1 MKHKFLFSFICIILV
16 LVLSL
21 SSLVVSV
28 SANVEINNPSAY
40 KTNAILNE
48 KMQLALDGE
57 RIPVYIWYADIDQ
70 HLVEETVKEDYGLSL
85 ETIRVDYEM
94 PSSELITAY
103 KNGEEDAKKE
113 MNEYFE
119 RTKDNRDKEKEL
131 TDKYVLSRRDVSM
144 SKYSQKSSKI
154 ISDLN
159 IDESNITF
167 NSSFAPA
174 IVANLTV
181 SEIERLKTDNRIEE
195 IGYFIPVVGYDLSI
209 TEDSSVDNLLA
220 IEREASGISKAND
233 VLGLTGNNVKV
244 GMMETGCP
252 DTDNASING
261 ANITVN
267 NENAITDHALN
278 TSRIIVGDSDG
289 IAKNAQLYS
298 VSNPEEIAEA
308 GTFDYT
314 QFEWLL
320 SQGVSVIN
328 LSHNLKNIE
337 QGYNLNYTY
346 YFTEKWID
354 HLVSYHNVTVVVAS
368 GNDGDKPNSRIGSP
382 GLAHNVI
389 TVGGYITNFTAT
401 TSDDFIAPYS
411 SWSNSGGG
419 YYGLEKPD
427 VIMPSQATNS
437 SNIGS
442 PLSGMTNTNG
452 LVTNGTSWAAPMLT
466 GSIALMLELKPSL
479 SAYPQAIKAIVMAS
493 CHRKVASSPYN
504 EPVET
509 IGQGITERQGAGAP
523 DVWTMA
529 CIVSQGTYGTDVL
542 SGTQQTHRFVQPKYG
557 ATKMNISMCWL
568 RENAQVNEG
577 TSDRALLI
585 GPYINLDLSVKYN
598 GVEKASSAK
607 EHSSTEM
614 AYFSLGASNNMY
626 EFTVNRNSTYTD
638 EVRYGYAYSTNNTY
652 YTQDARQGIY
662 RIKNLDTKEYLTLNT
677 STNQLM
683 MQPYSSTNTKQ
694 EWIIQNS
701 PTGAYNLKS
710 AYGSTQGIANYG
722 SVIDSNSK
730 TVMLGSETLNFSIF
744 EGGFNVLTDDY
755 SLVRFYTRTGPTEW
769 FIGCDADKAIIAS
782 NISSSKKSC
791 WILEEINYRRGDVD
805 LDGDLDTNDESCIQR
820 YIAGTYTFNNKQLYL
835 ADVNDDGRITTAD
848 STKIQKIRL
857 GVVEF

>member
-1 MKHKFLFSFICIILV
+1 MKSKYKRFFGIILV
-16 LVLSL
+16 LLIVLSCA
-21 SSLVVSV
+21 VIPV
-28 SANVEINNPSAY
+28 SANTEIEKKSLSKINDMLSEKIQSAS
-40 KTNAILNE
+40 
-48 KMQLALDGE
+48 DGE
-57 RIPVYIWYADIDQ
+57 KIPVYIWYADIDQ
-70 HLVEETVKEDYGLSL
+70 DLVEEDVKEKYGLSL
-85 ETIRVDYEM
+85 ETIRIDYEM

-103 KNGEEDAKKE
+103 KNGEDNAKVE
-113 MNEYFE
+113 MNDYFE
-119 RTKDNRDKEKEL
+119 RTKDNREKEKEL
-131 TDKYVLSRRDVSM
+131 TDKYVLSRRDVSRT
-144 SKYSQKSSKI
+144 KYSQKSSKI
-154 ISDLN
+154 TSDFK
-159 IDESNITF
+159 IDESSIVF
-167 NSSFAPA
+167 KSSYAPV

-181 SEIERLKTDNRIEE
+181 SEIEQLKTDSRIEE
-195 IGYFIPVVGYDLSI
+195 IGYYVPVVGYDLSV

-220 IEREASGISKAND
+220 VEREASGISKTND
-233 VLGLTGNNVKV
+233 VLNLTGNNVKV
-244 GMMETGCP
+244 GMLETGCP
-252 DTDNASING
+252 DTDNVSING

-267 NENAITDHALN
+267 DENTTSEHASN
-278 TSRIIVGDSDG
+278 TARIIVGDSDG
-289 IAKNAQLYS
+289 VAKNAQLYS
-298 VSNPEEIAEA
+298 VSNPEELAEA
-308 GTFDYT
+308 NTFDYT

-328 LSHNLKNIE
+328 LSYNLRYTG
-337 QGYNLNYTY
+337 QGYNLDYTY

-368 GNDGDKPNSRIGSP
+368 GNEGDLPNSRIGSP

-411 SWSNSGGG
+411 NWSNSGGG
-419 YYGLEKPD
+419 YYGIEKPD
-427 VIMPSQATNS
+427 VIMPSQVTTID
-437 SNIGS
+437 NIGAS
-442 PLSGMTNTNG
+442 LSNMTNTND
-452 LVTNGTSWAAPMLT
+452 LVSNGTSWSAPMLT

-493 CHRKVASSPYN
+493 CHRKVASSPYD

-509 IGQGITERQGAGAP
+509 IDQGITERQGAGAP

-529 CIVSQGTYGTDVL
+529 CIISQGTYGTDVL

-568 RENAQVNEG
+568 RENTKINEG
-577 TSDRALLI
+577 TSDQSLSV

-598 GVEKASSAK
+598 GVEKATSAK

-614 AYFSLGASNNMY
+614 AYFSLGATNNIY

-638 EVRYGYAYSTNNTY
+638 EVRYGYAYSTNDTY
-652 YTQDARQGIY
+652 YTEDARQGIY

-694 EWIIQNS
+694 EWIIQTS

-710 AYGSTQGIANYG
+710 AYGSTQGIANFG
-722 SVIDSNSK
+722 SVIDSTSK
-730 TVMLGSETLNFSIF
+730 TVVLGSETLNFSIF

-755 SLVRFYTRTGPTEW
+755 SLVRFYTRTGATEW
-769 FIGCDADKAIIAS
+769 FMGCDADKALVAS

-805 LDGDLDTNDESCIQR
+805 LDGDLDVDDETYIQS
-820 YIAGTYTFNNKQLYL
+820 YISNTQTFNNKQLYL

-848 STKIQKIRL
+848 STKLQKIRL
-857 GVVEF
+857 GLIEF

>member
-1 MKHKFLFSFICIILV
+1 MYSAISVLLILM
-16 LVLSL
+16 LVISCFALP
-21 SSLVVSV
+21 V
-28 SANVEINNPSAY
+28 SATTQIKPVLENKVNSMLD
-40 KTNAILNE
+40 KKMRSVTDDE
-48 KMQLALDGE
+48 K
-57 RIPVYIWYADIDQ
+57 IPVYIWYADIDQ
-70 HLVEETVKEDYGLSL
+70 NAVEKEVEAECGLSVDN
-85 ETIRVDYEM
+85 ISFDYEM
-94 PSSELITAY
+94 PSDELIMAY
-103 KNGEEDAKKE
+103 KAGNENAVVE
-113 MNEYFE
+113 MNEYFD
-119 RTKDNRDKEKEL
+119 RTKDERAKEKEF
-131 TDKYVLSRRDVSM
+131 TDKYVLVRRDVSRE
-144 SKYSQKSSKI
+144 KYSQKANDI
-154 ISDLN
+154 ISDFTSLEEN
-159 IDESNITF
+159 TIFKSEY
-167 NSSFAPA
+167 APA
-174 IVANLTV
+174 IIANLTK
-181 SEIERLKTDNRIEE
+181 SDINQLKNDDRIEE
-195 IGYFIPVVGYDLSI
+195 LGYLEPCVGSDLEL
-209 TEDSSVDNLLA
+209 TDSVSKDAVIQINNDA
-220 IEREASGISKAND
+220 MGISKT
-233 VLGLTGNNVKV
+233 LGLLNLTGDGVKI
-244 GMMETGCP
+244 GMLESSCP
-252 DTDNASING
+252 DVENELIDG
-261 ANITVN
+261 ANITIRDSVVMKDHSVN
-267 NENAITDHALN
+267 VA
-278 TSRIIVGDSDG
+278 RIMVGDVDG
-289 IAKNAQLYS
+289 IAKDAELFS
-298 VSNPEEIAEA
+298 ARNPDEYGINDL
-308 GTFDYT
+308 FDYE
-314 QFEWLL
+314 QFEWLI
-320 SQGVSVIN
+320 SKGVSIIN
-328 LSHNLKNIE
+328 LSYGIFP
-337 QGYNLNYTY
+337 LNSGEASYA
-346 YFTEKWID
+346 FTEKWVD
-354 HLVSYHNVTVVVAS
+354 HLVSYHNITVVAAT
-368 GNDGDKPNSRIGSP
+368 GNGGLFGQRVCSP
-382 GLAHNVI
+382 AMAHNVI
-389 TVGGYITNFTAT
+389 GVGAYSTNYTEEH
-401 TSDDFIAPYS
+401 DDDYMQVYS
-411 SWSNSGGG
+411 NWINSGDEYIGV
-419 YYGLEKPD
+419 EKPD
-427 VIMPSQATNS
+427 VIMPGDITTLDYVGASINDIVGETEYK
-437 SNIGS
+437 
-442 PLSGMTNTNG
+442 TT
-452 LVTNGTSWAAPMLT
+452 GTSFATPMLT

-493 CHRKVASSPYN
+493 CHRKVLPYAS
-504 EPVET
+504 
-509 IGQGITERQGAGAP
+509 GQEEYIEDGITDRQGAGVP

-722 SVIDSNSK
+722 SVIDSSSK